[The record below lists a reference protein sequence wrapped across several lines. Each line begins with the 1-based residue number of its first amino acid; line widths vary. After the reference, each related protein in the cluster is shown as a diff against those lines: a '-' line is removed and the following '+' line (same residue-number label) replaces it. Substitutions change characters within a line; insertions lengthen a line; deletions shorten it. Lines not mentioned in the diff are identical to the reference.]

1 MPSGTFLNCPVSRN
15 KTQNLMKLLMDI
27 LVVLGS
33 VFLGYIVFMGASI
46 LLIKAFFPFLNQEEF
61 ELMERTRLAK
71 QSKAK
76 IAG

>member
-1 MPSGTFLNCPVSRN
+1 
-15 KTQNLMKLLMDI
+15 MKLLMDI

-46 LLIKAFFPFLNQEEF
+46 LLIKAFFPLLNQEEF